1 VAVRRRRDTTAPR
14 ATLPSRGLKG
24 WSVVVDVE
32 GRRGYRRRAGRRGPG
47 AAVRGGRA
55 DEGERHGGKQKPD
68 FNTPS
73 HPYGITSL
81 AEYNQ
86 DL

>member
-1 VAVRRRRDTTAPR
+1 MTWKGEEATRRWER
-14 ATLPSRGLKG
+14 KG
-24 WSVVVDVE
+24 V
-32 GRRGYRRRAGRRGPG
+32 GR
-47 AAVRGGRA
+47 
-55 DEGERHGGKQKPD
+55 ERHGGKQKPD